1 MSPQGEELSETKP
14 FRVLCLDGGG
24 MRGMYQ
30 SAYLATFGDRVQ
42 DSQKHK
48 HPLDIGTA
56 FDLIVGTSTGGIVAC
71 GLVVGVPLLD
81 IQTLYTEAGHKI
93 FPMQWARPIPGLG
106 LLVKGLGLG
115 LRKGDEALRNTLK
128 QTLGNE
134 TVKSVY
140 DARGIALAVPT
151 LDINRHA
158 AVVFKTQHL
167 KRLNGRDNERSLVDI
182 CMATSAAPILRSM
195 TRLDEP
201 GGKGAKATYVDGGLW
216 ANNPGLIGMMEAT
229 EILNDR
235 KQHRPIHLFMLGT
248 LPSQG
253 GEEVSRRSLHR
264 GAFGWRFGLRAITAS
279 QNAQAVGYD
288 YLTAKMA
295 EMRGDGSFAFRLPAQ
310 CPSNELRDYLNNM
323 DDARPMVLN
332 ALARQAISDVDFA
345 WAYSTTEMEAFRSA
359 IAEAKPRKTDH
370 TPRETYD

>member
-1 MSPQGEELSETKP
+1 MKP

-24 MRGMYQ
+24 MRGAYQ
-30 SAYLATFGDRVQ
+30 SAYLATFGDRVK
-42 DSQKHK
+42 DSQRLEQ
-48 HPLDIGTA
+48 PLDIGTA

-71 GLVVGVPLLD
+71 GLVAGVPLHD
-81 IQTLYTEAGHKI
+81 IQTMYAKFGRKI
-93 FPMQWARPIPGLG
+93 FPMQWARPLPVIG

-115 LRKGDEALRNTLK
+115 LRKGDKALRSALASTFGEK
-128 QTLGNE
+128 TI
-134 TVKSVY
+134 KSVY

-167 KRLNGRDNERSLVDI
+167 KRLNGRDNGRSLVDI

-195 TRLDEP
+195 ARLDEP

-235 KQHRPIHLFMLGT
+235 REHRPIHLFMLGT

-253 GEEVSRRSLHR
+253 GEEVSNRSLHR
-264 GAFGWRFGLRAITAS
+264 GARGWRFGLRAITAS
-279 QNAQAVGYD
+279 LNAQAVGYD
-288 YLTAKMA
+288 YLSAKMA
-295 EMRGDGSFAFRLPAQ
+295 EMRDDGSFAFRLPAQ
-310 CPSNELRDYLNNM
+310 CPSNELRGYLENM
-323 DDARPMVLN
+323 DDARPKVLN

-345 WAYSTTEMEAFRSA
+345 WASRTKEMEAFRSA
-359 IAEAKPRKTDH
+359 LADARPRSTDQTTRKTND
-370 TPRETYD
+370 

>member
-1 MSPQGEELSETKP
+1 MEVTKP

-24 MRGMYQ
+24 MRGTYQ
-30 SAYLATFGDRVQ
+30 SAYLATYGERVQ
-42 DSQKHK
+42 NSQKRQQQ
-48 HPLDIGTA
+48 LDIGSA

-71 GLVVGVPLLD
+71 SLVAGVPLLK
-81 IQTLYTEAGHKI
+81 IQNLYAEAGSKI
-93 FPMQWARPIPGLG
+93 FPMQWARPLPVIGTLVRGLG
-106 LLVKGLGLG
+106 VG
-115 LRKGDEALRNTLK
+115 LRKGDAALRSTLEG
-128 QTLGNE
+128 TLGDK

-140 DARGIALAVPT
+140 DERGIALAVPT

-167 KRLNGRDNERSLVDI
+167 KRLNGRDNGRSLVDI

-195 TRLDEP
+195 ARLNEP

-235 KQHRPIHLFMLGT
+235 GEHRPIHLFMLGT

-253 GEEVSRRSLHR
+253 GEEVSNSSLHR
-264 GAFGWRFGLRAITAS
+264 GASGWGFGLRAIAAS
-279 QNAQAVGYD
+279 LNAQAVGYD
-288 YLTAKMA
+288 YLTSKMA

-310 CPSNELRDYLNNM
+310 CPSNELRDYLKNM
-323 DDARPMVLN
+323 DDARQKVLN

-345 WAYSTTEMEAFRSA
+345 WASRAKEMEAFRSA
-359 IAEAKPRKTDH
+359 LAEARPQT
-370 TPRETYD
+370 TVQATRETNG